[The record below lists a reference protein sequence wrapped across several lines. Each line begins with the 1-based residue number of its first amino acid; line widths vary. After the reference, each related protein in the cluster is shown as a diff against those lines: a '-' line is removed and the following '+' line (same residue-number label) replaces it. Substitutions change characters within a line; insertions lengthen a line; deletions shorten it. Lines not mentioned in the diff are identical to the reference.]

1 MPLGGSAQH
10 VELLLQVSATLEGG
24 RASRHRLARL
34 GELLLERSL
43 RLLAKHHAMPGAHVP
58 PSEKQAAYN
67 IVDNG
72 RNIVSSQ

>member
-1 MPLGGSAQH
+1 
-10 VELLLQVSATLEGG
+10 
-24 RASRHRLARL
+24 
-34 GELLLERSL
+34 
-43 RLLAKHHAMPGAHVP
+43 MPGAHVP